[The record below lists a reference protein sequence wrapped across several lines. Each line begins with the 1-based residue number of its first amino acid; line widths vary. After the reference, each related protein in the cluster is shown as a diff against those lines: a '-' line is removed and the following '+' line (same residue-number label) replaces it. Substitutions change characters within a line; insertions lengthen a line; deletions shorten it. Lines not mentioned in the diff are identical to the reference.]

1 MSAFYWLTK
10 AVVGPLMRVYF
21 DVEAYGAEVVPSEGA
36 AILAA
41 NHLSALDSAFVPLVI
56 PRKVTYVAKAEYF
69 DKWYSR
75 IFFKAW
81 GQIPIDRSGGK
92 ASEGAL
98 IAARQVLERGELFG
112 IYPEGTRSPDG
123 RLYKGHTGVARLALA
138 TGAPVIP
145 IGIRGSR
152 EVMPKGARFPKR
164 GRVEI
169 RFGQPLRY
177 SKDSLSVPEKVALRL
192 ITDEIMYAIQQLS
205 GQEYVD
211 VYATK
216 VRTVAQERDLGLE
229 RAATG

>member
-1 MSAFYWLTK
+1 MSWFYGLTK
-10 AVVGPLMRVYF
+10 AVVAPVMRLYF
-21 DVEAYGAEVVPSEGA
+21 DVVCDGLENVPAQGP

-41 NHLSALDSAFVPLVI
+41 NHLSALDSAFVPLVV

-69 DKWYSR
+69 EKWYSR
-75 IFFKAW
+75 LFFEAW

-98 IAARQVLERGELFG
+98 LAARKVLEQGGLFG

-145 IGIRGSR
+145 VGIVGTFQ
-152 EVMPKGARFPKR
+152 VMPKGKRFPRR
-164 GRVEI
+164 GRVQVK
-169 RFGQPLRY
+169 FGRPMKY
-177 SKDSLSVPEKVALRL
+177 SKDRLGVPESVALRL
-192 ITDEIMYAIQQLS
+192 ITDEIMYAIQQLT

-211 VYATK
+211 SYSTK
-216 VRTVAQERDLGLE
+216 KVSSAQPLE
-229 RAATG
+229 RRTASSQRA